1 MATQHRPNIFELS
14 RCIQLMFHPL
24 EADLSVLKDNEVEQK
39 LVELNK
45 KYYAAARM
53 GSKDLLTQLSTFIT
67 IYRDE
72 LSRRYARKSQQ
83 DDGELGQLINVD

>member
-1 MATQHRPNIFELS
+1 
-14 RCIQLMFHPL
+14 MFHPF
-24 EADLSVLKDNEVEQK
+24 EGDLTHLKDQEIENK

-53 GSKDLLTQLSTFIT
+53 GSRDLLTQLSTFIT

-72 LSRRYARKSQQ
+72 LSRRHSVKLKNGN
-83 DDGELGQLINVD
+83 DDLDQLINVD

>member
-1 MATQHRPNIFELS
+1 
-14 RCIQLMFHPL
+14 MFHPL
-24 EADLSVLKDNEVEQK
+24 EGDLSQLKDTEIEQK
-39 LVELNK
+39 LIELNK

-72 LSRRYARKSQQ
+72 LSNRYARKLKS
-83 DDGELGQLINVD
+83 DDNDLDQLINVD

>member
-1 MATQHRPNIFELS
+1 
-14 RCIQLMFHPL
+14 MFHPL
-24 EADLSVLKDNEVEQK
+24 ENDLSVLKDNEVEQK

-67 IYRDE
+67 IYREE
-72 LSRRYARKSQQ
+72 LSRRYAIKSQQ
-83 DDGELGQLINVD
+83 NDGDLGQLINVD